1 MVQVMHMVKNLHKI
15 NKQPPPHVYAMAQSV
30 YMAAVTSRRDQSL
43 IPMGCQSSGKSTTCK
58 HLIQYLVQ
66 TAGSSNKVFMNIFI
80 YFFLILYLIIFCIS
94 NELIIILGCYFR
106 KN

>member
-1 MVQVMHMVKNLHKI
+1 MVKNLHKI

-66 TAGSSNKVFMNIFI
+66 TAGSPNKVPINKFFIF
-80 YFFLILYLIIFCIS
+80 YYVLYKSLF
-94 NELIIILGCYFR
+94 NYNFR
-106 KN
+106 LLH

>member
-58 HLIQYLVQ
+58 NLIQYLVQ
-66 TAGSSNKVFMNIFI
+66 TAVSPNKVLMIKFKKKQQYFLLNFM
-80 YFFLILYLIIFCIS
+80 LII
-94 NELIIILGCYFR
+94 Y
-106 KN
+106 